1 MEDRAMELALEENQD
16 LYFYLMMHMMQDRN
30 AAELLQQK
38 GSGQPSPENAARIL
52 GLAEGHLRKENRKI
66 VFHKVSNIAQKAAVF
81 IVAFLFAGSV
91 AVINVDAFRG
101 FLVDWIMSWGKGGVT
116 IQADMSKEQA
126 QAAPNPAEFSYVFG
140 WLPDGCTL
148 VKDNEAKL
156 SAKYVVYQNNKAI
169 GNISIVPL
177 NTVFLNDTDETYI
190 EYPEFK
196 GYSEVIYFEK
206 QYFDSPESARW
217 MMAKN
222 EYCIV
227 QMENYMATKGSL
239 GKEEFYSILEKLE
252 IVIPE

>member
-1 MEDRAMELALEENQD
+1 MEDRSMELALEENQD
-16 LYFYLMMHMMQDRN
+16 LYFYLMMHLMQDRK
-30 AAELLQQK
+30 AEQLLQQK

-52 GLAEGHLRKENRKI
+52 GLAEDHLRKENRKI

-91 AVINVDAFRG
+91 AVINVEAFRG

-116 IQADMSKEQA
+116 IQSDMTTEQA
-126 QAAPNPAEFSYVFG
+126 WATPNPAEFSYVFG

-148 VKDNEAKL
+148 VKDNEAKF

-190 EYPEFK
+190 EYPEFE

-227 QMENYMATKGSL
+227 QMENYMATEGSL
-239 GKEEFYSILEKLE
+239 RKEEFYKILENLE
-252 IVIPE
+252 IVVP

>member
-116 IQADMSKEQA
+116 RFSFRRWPSA
-126 QAAPNPAEFSYVFG
+126 NP
-140 WLPDGCTL
+140 
-148 VKDNEAKL
+148 
-156 SAKYVVYQNNKAI
+156 
-169 GNISIVPL
+169 
-177 NTVFLNDTDETYI
+177 
-190 EYPEFK
+190 
-196 GYSEVIYFEK
+196 
-206 QYFDSPESARW
+206 
-217 MMAKN
+217 
-222 EYCIV
+222 
-227 QMENYMATKGSL
+227 
-239 GKEEFYSILEKLE
+239 
-252 IVIPE
+252 